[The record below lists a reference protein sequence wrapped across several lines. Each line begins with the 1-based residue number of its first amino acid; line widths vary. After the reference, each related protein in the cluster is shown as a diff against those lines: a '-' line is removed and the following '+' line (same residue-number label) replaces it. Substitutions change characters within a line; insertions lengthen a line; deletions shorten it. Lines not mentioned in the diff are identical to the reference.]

1 MMREGLQMTN
11 MFKQTDR
18 VPCKDDV
25 CLRICSE
32 WLSSKLIDRLLAK
45 ASKAKAFV
53 YSVSLNVIFPPLY
66 YLFI

>member
-1 MMREGLQMTN
+1 MTN

-18 VPCKDDV
+18 VRYKDDV
-25 CLRICSE
+25 CLLVCSE
-32 WLSSKLIDRLLAK
+32 WLSSKLIDMLLAK

-53 YSVSLNVIFPPLY
+53 YSVSLNVIFPPVYYLLILY